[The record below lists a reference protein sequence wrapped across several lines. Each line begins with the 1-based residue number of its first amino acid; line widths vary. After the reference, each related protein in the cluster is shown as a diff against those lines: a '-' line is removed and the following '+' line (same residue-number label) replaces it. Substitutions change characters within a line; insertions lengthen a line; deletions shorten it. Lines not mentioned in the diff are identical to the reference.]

1 MIWLNLRQLIGAS
14 MILMRPVVMM
24 MMMMIVVVVVVID
37 DLTGDWHAALKRY
50 MERRRWGW

>member
-24 MMMMIVVVVVVID
+24 MMMIVVVVVVID
-37 DLTGDWHAALKRY
+37 DLTGDWQAALKRY